1 MGRSDVHAWF
11 TAYDQKQQAHKEGRA
26 ALAWLGLLD
35 QGDDEPSTGHDYFD
49 RKVEPVVPAANRN
62 RGEGRSLS
70 KPVDTATRL
79 ALLLWAGTI
88 ASLAVL
94 FG

>member
-1 MGRSDVHAWF
+1 MGRSDVHPWF

-26 ALAWLGLLD
+26 ALAWLGLID
-35 QGDDEPSTGHDYFD
+35 QGEDEPSAGHDYFD
-49 RKVEPVVPAANRN
+49 RKVEPIVPAAN

-79 ALLLWAGTI
+79 ALLLWAGMI

>member
-1 MGRSDVHAWF
+1 MGRSDDHAWF
-11 TAYDQKQQAHKEGRA
+11 TAYDRKQQAHKEGRA
-26 ALAWLGLLD
+26 GLAWLGLID
-35 QGDDEPSTGHDYFD
+35 QGDDEASTVHDYFD
-49 RKVEPVVPAANRN
+49 RKVEPVVPAAD
-62 RGEGRSLS
+62 RGKGRSLP

-79 ALLLWAGTI
+79 ALLLWAGMI

>member
-1 MGRSDVHAWF
+1 MPRSDVHAWF
-11 TAYDQKQQAHKEGRA
+11 TAYDRKQRSLKEGRA
-26 ALAWLGLLD
+26 GLAWLGLI
-35 QGDDEPSTGHDYFD
+35 GEEERKGSPASDYFE
-49 RKVEPVVPAANRN
+49 RKAEFVGPGVNWD
-62 RGEGRSLS
+62 GGMSLT
-70 KPVDTATRL
+70 KPVGAATRL